1 MYNAYVLFNANWTI
15 TYLIILTVSGYEATD
30 ILGYLVISECGNLW

>member
-1 MYNAYVLFNANWTI
+1 MYNLLLIVNQI
-15 TYLIILTVSGYEATD
+15 TNNLIILTVSGYEATD